1 MERSFNIT
9 GSCFSDEHY
18 MVDISDRLAAIKKL
32 VDSRKYF
39 AINRGR
45 QYGKTTTLAALETYL
60 DSDYTVVSLDFQ
72 LMSAEDFVDEQAFVS
87 AFAKVLMINSRY
99 ASYSMSDTVIGQL
112 NDISESDSKC
122 TLSSLFICLSAWC
135 KEAEKPIVL
144 MIDEVDQA
152 SNNQVFLDFLAQLRG
167 YYLHRKTNPTFWSV
181 ILAGVHDVRNLRQKI
196 RLDTEH
202 KHNSPWNI
210 AVEFDVDMSFSPKDI
225 AGMLEDYENDH
236 HTGMNVTEM
245 AQMIYDE
252 TSGYPVIV
260 SMFCKLMD
268 EKIPGTDGF
277 PTKSDAWTRDGFIQA
292 KKIILNTNAPL
303 FESLMNKIEDSPE
316 LKSSL
321 EKVLEEGR
329 KVAYNPDDEAIKQ
342 AIMYGF
348 VKVVDSNVVMANRI
362 FETRF
367 YNALLTTSAMQN
379 HAMYRAGENEKPEFI
394 KNGRLD
400 MELVLRKFVE
410 HYTFVYGDRSE
421 QFLESDGRKLFMLYL
436 KPIINGTG
444 TFYIEPQTRD
454 NKRMDLVVDYL
465 GQQFVIEMKI
475 WHGEEYH
482 KRGEQQ
488 LLGYLDYFRLQK
500 GYMLSFNF
508 NQKKQPGVHKVMI
521 GDRMI
526 FEAVV

>member
-1 MERSFNIT
+1 MQS
-9 GSCFSDEHY
+9 
-18 MVDISDRLAAIKKL
+18 
-32 VDSRKYF
+32 
-39 AINRGR
+39 
-45 QYGKTTTLAALETYL
+45 
-60 DSDYTVVSLDFQ
+60 
-72 LMSAEDFVDEQAFVS
+72 
-87 AFAKVLMINSRY
+87 
-99 ASYSMSDTVIGQL
+99 
-112 NDISESDSKC
+112 
-122 TLSSLFICLSAWC
+122 
-135 KEAEKPIVL
+135 
-144 MIDEVDQA
+144 
-152 SNNQVFLDFLAQLRG
+152 
-167 YYLHRKTNPTFWSV
+167 TFWSV

-196 RLDTEH
+196 RPDSEH

-210 AVEFDVDMSFSPKDI
+210 AVEFDVDMSFSAKDI
-225 AGMLEDYENDH
+225 AGMLWDYENDH
-236 HTGMNVTEM
+236 HTGMNIDEM

-268 EKIPGTDGF
+268 EKIPGTEGF
-277 PTKSDAWTRDGFIQA
+277 PAKSDAWSKAGFIQA

-316 LKSSL
+316 LKASL

-329 KVAYNPDDEAIKQ
+329 RVAYNPDDEAIKQ
-342 AIMYGF
+342 ALMYGF
-348 VKVVDSNVVMANRI
+348 VKVDDSNVVMANRI

-367 YNALLTTSAMQN
+367 YNALLTTPAMQN
-379 HAMYRAGENEKPEFI
+379 HELYKAGESEKSEFI
-394 KNGRLD
+394 KIGRLD

-410 HYTFVYGDRSE
+410 HFTFVYGDQPE

-444 TFYIEPQTRD
+444 TFYIETQTRD

-475 WHGEEYH
+475 WHGEEYN

-508 NQKKQPGVHKVMI
+508 NQKKQTGVHTVQL
-521 GDRMI
+521 GDRTI
-526 FEAVV
+526 IEAVV

>member
-1 MERSFNIT
+1 
-9 GSCFSDEHY
+9 
-18 MVDISDRLAAIKKL
+18 
-32 VDSRKYF
+32 
-39 AINRGR
+39 
-45 QYGKTTTLAALETYL
+45 
-60 DSDYTVVSLDFQ
+60 
-72 LMSAEDFVDEQAFVS
+72 
-87 AFAKVLMINSRY
+87 
-99 ASYSMSDTVIGQL
+99 
-112 NDISESDSKC
+112 
-122 TLSSLFICLSAWC
+122 
-135 KEAEKPIVL
+135 
-144 MIDEVDQA
+144 
-152 SNNQVFLDFLAQLRG
+152 
-167 YYLHRKTNPTFWSV
+167 
-181 ILAGVHDVRNLRQKI
+181 
-196 RLDTEH
+196 
-202 KHNSPWNI
+202 
-210 AVEFDVDMSFSPKDI
+210 MSFSPKDI